1 VEAGL
6 LEAAHRAWDAAVE
19 SCERHG
25 HRNAQATV
33 LAPTGTISFL
43 MDCDT
48 TGIEPDFSL
57 VKLKE
62 LVGGGQMTIVNR
74 TVPRALRKLGYTPEQ
89 IEQIEA
95 YVNDHRTI
103 IGAPGFRDEDLPV
116 FDVAVGQRAISHM
129 GHIQMMAA
137 TQPFISGAISK
148 TVNMPE
154 DSTVGDIRDAY
165 IEAGRLGVKA
175 LAIYRDGSKTAQA
188 LRTEAKK
195 AKGAPAEAA
204 APARNRLPRERESL
218 THKFSVAGHE
228 GYITAGKYEDGSLG
242 EIFLTDIG
250 KDGSTLRGMMN
261 AFATAISIGLQYGV
275 PLETFVRKFSYMR
288 FDPEGMTT
296 NPEIPFAKSLP
307 DYIMRWLASRF
318 LDPSVHEELGIMS
331 ADVRERKLAEEA
343 GTAGNGGGNGHTNG
357 HTNGEAKS
365 ETKAPTTALTDT
377 PPVVPAKMQ
386 GLDLG
391 PACSQCGGMMQRTGS
406 CYTCS
411 SCGNNTGCG

>member
-1 VEAGL
+1 MS
-6 LEAAHRAWDAAVE
+6 AV
-19 SCERHG
+19 
-25 HRNAQATV
+25 
-33 LAPTGTISFL
+33 
-43 MDCDT
+43 
-48 TGIEPDFSL
+48 
-57 VKLKE
+57 
-62 LVGGGQMTIVNR
+62 
-74 TVPRALRKLGYTPEQ
+74 
-89 IEQIEA
+89 
-95 YVNDHRTI
+95 
-103 IGAPGFRDEDLPV
+103 
-116 FDVAVGQRAISHM
+116 
-129 GHIQMMAA
+129 
-137 TQPFISGAISK
+137 QPFISGAISK

-154 DSTVGDIRDAY
+154 DSTVADIREAY
-165 IEAGRLGVKA
+165 VEGGRLGLKA

-188 LRTEAKK
+188 LRTDAQKKKPAK
-195 AKGAPAEAA
+195 AEAEEA
-204 APARNRLPRERESL
+204 VPQRNRLPRERESL
-218 THKFSVAGHE
+218 THKFSIAGHE

-331 ADVRERKLAEEA
+331 ADVRAKKMAEEA
-343 GTAGNGGGNGHTNG
+343 PAGGNGGNGHANG
-357 HTNGEAKS
+357 HS
-365 ETKAPTTALTDT
+365 EGDSEPKAPTAALTDT
-377 PPVVPAKMQ
+377 PPVVPAKIE